1 MKYQILFKK
10 LRDDA
15 IIPVRVTEGSA
26 AYDAKLPSDYE
37 LKYGRQ
43 IVKLGF
49 ALSMSKEIALD
60 DRTRAGYAAKGL
72 LCYDEDDNEYRI
84 DADVILG
91 LIDSDYRDEVGVIL
105 HVKDEIVKT
114 KKLFLK
120 RDQAISQL
128 NFIFVPQTEFIVVDE
143 LDETDRI
150 GGFGKQNGE

>member
-10 LRDDA
+10 LRVDA
-15 IIPVRVTEGSA
+15 IIPSRVTEGSA
-26 AYDAKLPSDYE
+26 AYDAILPCNYE
-37 LKYGRQ
+37 LKFGRQ
-43 IVKLGF
+43 IVPLGF
-49 ALSMSKEIALD
+49 AISMPKDIALD

-72 LCYDEDDNEYRI
+72 LCYDEDNNGYRI

-91 LIDSDYRDEVGVIL
+91 LIDSDYRNEVGVIL

-128 NFIFVPQTEFIVVDE
+128 NFIFVPQTEFVVTDE
-143 LDETDRI
+143 LDKTDRI

>member
-15 IIPVRVTEGSA
+15 IIPSRVTEGSA
-26 AYDAKLPSDYE
+26 AYDAILPYNYE
-37 LKYGRQ
+37 LKFGRQ
-43 IVKLGF
+43 IVPLGF
-49 ALSMSKEIALD
+49 AISMPKDIALD

-72 LCYDEDDNEYRI
+72 LCYDEDKNEYRI

-91 LIDSDYRDEVGVIL
+91 LIDSDYRNEVGVIL

-128 NFIFVPQTEFIVVDE
+128 NFIFVPQTEFVITDE
-143 LDETDRI
+143 LDKTDRI